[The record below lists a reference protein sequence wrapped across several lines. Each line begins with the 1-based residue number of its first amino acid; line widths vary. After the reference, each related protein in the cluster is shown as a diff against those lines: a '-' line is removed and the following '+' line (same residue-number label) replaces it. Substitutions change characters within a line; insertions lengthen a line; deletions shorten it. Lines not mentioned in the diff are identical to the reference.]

1 VNLDV
6 VGVALAVVVLTW
18 LLWLLWTVIRGHRRS
33 RAWRVVRILVAFV
46 VAVVLVGWGSYW
58 LMNSR
63 TVQVMGDHVSRVDTT
78 RKVVALTF
86 DDGPDDAHVGQI
98 VGDLQQY
105 GVKGTFYVIGAEA
118 AAHPTALREL
128 VAAGEEIGNHSYN
141 HRRLVFV
148 STTTVRHEV
157 DATDAVIRSAGYT
170 GPITFRP
177 PYAKKLLS
185 YPFEMAS
192 AGRMT
197 VMWDLEPDSKSDISS
212 DPQAM
217 TRYVVDGVRPGSI
230 IELHPW
236 AAGNGATR
244 KALPL
249 IIAALRQSGYGLVTV
264 SELLALR

>member
-6 VGVALAVVVLTW
+6 IGVILAIVILGW
-18 LLWLLWTVIRGHRRS
+18 LLWFVWTVVRGHPRS
-33 RAWRVVRILVAFV
+33 RGWQAARIAVAFV
-46 VAVVLVGWGSYW
+46 LAFVLVGWGTYW

-63 TVQVMGDHVSRVDTT
+63 TVQLMGDHVSRVDTT
-78 RKVVALTF
+78 DKVVALTF
-86 DDGPDDAHVGQI
+86 DDGPDDAYVSELI
-98 VGDLQQY
+98 NDLRLY
-105 GVKGTFYVIGAEA
+105 DAKGTFYVIGADA
-118 AAHPTALREL
+118 TAHPAALRAL
-128 VAAGEEIGNHSYN
+128 VAAGEEIGNHSYD

-157 DATDAVIRSAGYT
+157 DAADAAIRAADYT

-192 AGRMT
+192 AGRTT
-197 VMWDLEPDSKSDISS
+197 VMWDLEPDSRSDIRE
-212 DPQAM
+212 DAGAM
-217 TRYVVDGVRPGSI
+217 AQYVMANVRPGSI

-236 AAGNGATR
+236 ARGNQATR
-244 KALPL
+244 KALPM
-249 IIAALRQSGYGLVTV
+249 IERQLRRDGYRLVTV

>member
-6 VGVALAVVVLTW
+6 IGVVVAVIVVTW
-18 LLWLLWTVIRGHRRS
+18 LLWFIWTVVRGH
-33 RAWRVVRILVAFV
+33 VRGRGWQAARIGVAFV
-46 VAVVLVGWGSYW
+46 LAVVLVGWGTYW

-86 DDGPDDAHVGQI
+86 DDGPDDAYVSELI
-98 VGDLQQY
+98 ADLRQY
-105 GVKGTFYVIGAEA
+105 DAKGTFYVIGADGA
-118 AAHPTALREL
+118 RYPAALRAL
-128 VAAGEEIGNHSYN
+128 VAAGVEIGNHSYD

-157 DATDAVIRSAGYT
+157 DAADAVIRSAGYT
-170 GPITFRP
+170 GQITFRP

-185 YPFEMAS
+185 YPFEMVS
-192 AGRMT
+192 AGRTT
-197 VMWDLEPDSKSDISS
+197 VMWDLEPDSMADISS
-212 DPQAM
+212 DPRAM
-217 TRYVVDGVRPGSI
+217 TQYVVDGVQPGSI

-236 AAGNGATR
+236 GKDNAATR
-244 KALPL
+244 TALPL
-249 IIAALRQSGYGLVTV
+249 IMAALRQRGYGFVTV

>member
-1 VNLDV
+1 MNLDII
-6 VGVALAVVVLTW
+6 GVAVAVVVLTW
-18 LLWLLWTVIRGHRRS
+18 LLWFVWTVARGHVQS
-33 RAWRVVRILVAFV
+33 RGWQAARIAVALGLALVLVA
-46 VAVVLVGWGSYW
+46 WGTYR

-63 TVQVMGDHVSRVDTT
+63 TLQVMGDHVSRVDTT

-86 DDGPDDAHVGQI
+86 DDGPDEVYASLI
-98 VGDLQQY
+98 VNDLRRFD
-105 GVKGTFYVIGAEA
+105 VKGTFYVIGADA
-118 AAHPTALREL
+118 AAHPAALRTL
-128 VAAGEEIGNHSYN
+128 VAAGEEIGNHSYE

-148 STTTVRHEV
+148 STTTVREEV
-157 DATDAVIRSAGYT
+157 GAADAVIRAAAYT

-185 YPFEMAS
+185 YPFEMAT
-192 AGRMT
+192 AGRTT
-197 VMWDLEPDSKSDISS
+197 VMWDLEPDSRTGISG

-217 TRYVVDGVRPGSI
+217 TQYVLDGVQPGSI

-236 AAGNGATR
+236 GAGNEATR

-249 IIAALRQSGYGLVTV
+249 IIAALKRDGYQFVTV

>member
-6 VGVALAVVVLTW
+6 IGVVLAVVVLTW
-18 LLWLLWTVIRGHRRS
+18 LLWFVYTVVRGHPHGRGWQAMRI
-33 RAWRVVRILVAFV
+33 VVAFLAALGLVA
-46 VAVVLVGWGSYW
+46 WGTYW
-58 LMNSR
+58 LMDSR

-86 DDGPDDAHVGQI
+86 DDGPDDVYASLI
-98 VGDLQQY
+98 VNDLRQY
-105 GVKGTFYVIGAEA
+105 GAKGTFYVIGVDAAE
-118 AAHPTALREL
+118 HPAALRTL
-128 VAAGEEIGNHSYN
+128 VAAGEEIGNHSYD

-157 DATDAVIRSAGYT
+157 DAADAVIRTAGYT

-192 AGRMT
+192 AGRIT
-197 VMWDLEPDSKSDISS
+197 VMWDLEPDSKADISS
-212 DPQAM
+212 GPQAM
-217 TRYVVDGVRPGSI
+217 TQYVVDGVQPGSI

-236 AAGNGATR
+236 GAGNEATR

-249 IIAALRQSGYGLVTV
+249 IMSALRQGGYQFVTV

>member
-6 VGVALAVVVLTW
+6 IAFVLLVVLLTW
-18 LLWLLWTVIRGHRRS
+18 VFVFFWNVVRGHAKRGW
-33 RAWRVVRILVAFV
+33 WRLARVAGAFV
-46 VAVVLVGWGSYW
+46 VAFVLVGAGTYW

-86 DDGPDDAHVGQI
+86 DDGPDEGYASELID
-98 VGDLQQY
+98 DLRQY
-105 GVKGTFYVIGAEA
+105 GAKGTFYVVGSEA
-118 AAHPTALREL
+118 AAHPAALRAL
-128 VAAGEEIGNHSYN
+128 VAAGEEIGNHSYD
-141 HRRLVFV
+141 HKRLVFV

-157 DATDAVIRSAGYT
+157 DATEAAIRSTGYT

-192 AGRMT
+192 AGRTT
-197 VMWDLEPDSKSDISS
+197 VMWDLEPDSRADIAG
-212 DPQAM
+212 DPRAM
-217 TRYVVDGVRPGSI
+217 TQYVVDGVQPGSI

-236 AAGNGATR
+236 GRGNEASR
-244 KALPL
+244 EALPM
-249 IIAALRQSGYGLVTV
+249 IMAALQERGYGFVTV

>member
-1 VNLDV
+1 MNLDV
-6 VGVALAVVVLTW
+6 IGVVLAVVVLAW
-18 LLWLLWTVIRGHRRS
+18 LLWFLWSVIRGHTRS
-33 RAWRVVRILVAFV
+33 RAWRAARV
-46 VAVVLVGWGSYW
+46 VAACVVALVLVGWAAYW

-78 RKVVALTF
+78 HKVVALTF
-86 DDGPDDAHVGQI
+86 DDGPDDAHVGEI
-98 VGDLQQY
+98 VDDLQQA
-105 GVKGTFYVIGAEA
+105 GAKGTFYVIGAEA
-118 AAHPTALREL
+118 AAHPAALRAL

-157 DATDAVIRSAGYT
+157 DATDEVIRAAGYT

-192 AGRMT
+192 AGRTT
-197 VMWDLEPDSKSDISS
+197 VMWDLEPDSVSAIRN
-212 DPQAM
+212 DPEAM
-217 TRYVVDGVRPGSI
+217 TQYVADNVRPGSI

-236 AAGNGATR
+236 YPGSAATR

-249 IIAALRQSGYGLVTV
+249 IEEELRQDGYTFVTV
-264 SELLALR
+264 SQLLALR

>member
-1 VNLDV
+1 
-6 VGVALAVVVLTW
+6 
-18 LLWLLWTVIRGHRRS
+18 
-33 RAWRVVRILVAFV
+33 
-46 VAVVLVGWGSYW
+46 
-58 LMNSR
+58 M
-63 TVQVMGDHVSRVDTT
+63 
-78 RKVVALTF
+78 
-86 DDGPDDAHVGQI
+86 
-98 VGDLQQY
+98 
-105 GVKGTFYVIGAEA
+105 IGADA
-118 AAHPTALREL
+118 AAHPAALRAL

-157 DATDAVIRSAGYT
+157 DAADAVIRTAGYT

-192 AGRMT
+192 AGRTT
-197 VMWDLEPDSKSDISS
+197 VMWDLEPDSMSDISS

-217 TRYVVDGVRPGSI
+217 TQYVVDGVQPGSI

-236 AAGNGATR
+236 GEGNEATR
-244 KALPL
+244 TALPL
-249 IIAALRQSGYGLVTV
+249 IMAALRQRGYSFVTV